1 MFIDILIP
9 SKNPDENL
17 LKTVDSLS
25 NIEEIKHIIIID
37 DSENPNNKT
46 YKKIKKKHNKIIL
59 LKNYNPGISGALNTG
74 IDFSNSKF
82 LARIDSGDIC
92 LDKNRFKKIINIF
105 ENKIT
110 IDLVCSGII
119 NNKNKKIKPS

>member
-74 IDFSNSKF
+74 IEFSNSKF
-82 LARIDSGDIC
+82 LARIDSGDI
-92 LDKNRFKKIINIF
+92 LDTNKFPITEFDTAETMHFKNTLSMCDLIKKNL
-105 ENKIT
+105 NAT
-110 IDLVCSGII
+110 D
-119 NNKNKKIKPS
+119 